1 MARSSERYNCTL
13 VGPVLQIYQ
22 LQDTANDLILRS
34 GSMCID
40 LTHKIII
47 ILLPQ
52 GIIRDEKGTAKM
64 EPPHRFIIPA
74 MMDIMA
80 NERQFEH

>member
-1 MARSSERYNCTL
+1 MHRLDPQN
-13 VGPVLQIYQ
+13 
-22 LQDTANDLILRS
+22 
-34 GSMCID
+34 
-40 LTHKIII
+40 I
-47 ILLPQ
+47 ILLPH

-64 EPPHRFIIPA
+64 EPSHRFIIPA